1 MAAQMEQPPPG
12 QALAPR
18 EAGLRLTT
26 SEEAELAVDGS
37 LALGQLDITTEQL
50 SLAGIEKEIEAF
62 GDSEV
67 LRAILDQGAAGG
79 AGGGR
84 RGRALHCPPAALAC
98 CACLLV
104 LAANTPPCYL
114 STCLLLAGVDPKE
127 YSRQYEARLRQAEV
141 ESIQDYIAE
150 SDSLAALHSQAS

>member
-1 MAAQMEQPPPG
+1 MAAQVEQPPPG

-26 SEEAELAVDGS
+26 SEEAELDCS

-79 AGGGR
+79 WAGGGGGWRQR
-84 RGRALHCPPAALAC
+84 RASGRVC
-98 CACLLV
+98 
-104 LAANTPPCYL
+104 
-114 STCLLLAGVDPKE
+114 
-127 YSRQYEARLRQAEV
+127 
-141 ESIQDYIAE
+141 
-150 SDSLAALHSQAS
+150 AALHWHAVLHAYSGW